1 MRYLLIYDISHDGTR
16 SKVADACLDYGLAR
30 IQYSAFLGALSS
42 AHQRELLLKIRQ
54 RLGDHG
60 ANVQLF
66 PLDEKAWTGRQV
78 IKREEKERFD
88 HE

>member
-16 SKVADACLDYGLAR
+16 HKVAEACLDYGLQR
-30 IQYSAFLGALSS
+30 IQYSAFLGQLAQ
-42 AHQRELLLKIRQ
+42 AHQRELLLKIKE

-60 ANVQLF
+60 ANIQLYA
-66 PLDEKAWTGRQV
+66 LDEKAWASRKV
-78 IKREEKERFD
+78 IDFEEKVK

>member
-16 SKVADACLDYGLAR
+16 NKVADACLDYGLAR
-30 IQYSAFLGALSS
+30 IQYSAFLGPLTAAL
-42 AHQRELLLKIRQ
+42 QRELLLKIRQ

-60 ANVQLF
+60 ANIQLF
-66 PLDEKAWTGRQV
+66 PLDEKAWAARRS
-78 IKREEKERFD
+78 IEREERYA

>member
-16 SKVADACLDYGLAR
+16 NKIADFCLDYGLAR
-30 IQYSAFLGALSS
+30 IQYSAFLGQLTS
-42 AHQRELLLKIRQ
+42 AQQRELLLKIRQ

-60 ANVQLF
+60 ANIQLF
-66 PLDEKAWTGRQV
+66 PLDEKAWAARRS
-78 IKREEKERFD
+78 IEREERSV

>member
-16 SKVADACLDYGLAR
+16 NKIADVCLDYGMAR
-30 IQYSAFLGALSS
+30 IQYSAFLGQLTS

-60 ANVQLF
+60 ANIQVF
-66 PLDEKAWTGRQV
+66 PLDEKAWAARHSIERT
-78 IKREEKERFD
+78 EKELV
-88 HE
+88 